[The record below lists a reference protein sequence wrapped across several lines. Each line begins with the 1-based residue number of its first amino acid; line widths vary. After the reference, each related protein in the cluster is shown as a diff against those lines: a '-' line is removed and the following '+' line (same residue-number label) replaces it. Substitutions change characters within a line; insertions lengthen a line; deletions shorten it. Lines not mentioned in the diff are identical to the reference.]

1 MNSKDALPVDG
12 SDGDAID
19 KAAVG
24 ANLSEGRPS
33 QKGRAQF
40 DRQSRFLEAFASLG
54 TITGAAKASG
64 VHRDTVWTWGRDD
77 AQGFRARLD
86 DARARFTDHLEG
98 IMLDRIEEPG
108 AGRGSDVLLMFALNA
123 NNPAKYRP
131 NVVVQDDS
139 ARELLNSLRAGGRKK
154 IRMRE
159 LEVEIE
165 GQGETG
171 TEIKGLDIENGK

>member
-1 MNSKDALPVDG
+1 MSSKDTRPTD
-12 SDGDAID
+12 DAID
-19 KAAVG
+19 EVAVG
-24 ANLSEGRPS
+24 AQLSKGRPGEKRLS
-33 QKGRAQF
+33 QF
-40 DRQSRFLEAFASLG
+40 DRQSRFLEAFARVG
-54 TITGAAKASG
+54 TISGAAKASG

-86 DARARFTDHLEG
+86 DARARFTDRLEG

-139 ARELLNSLRAGGRKK
+139 AKELLNSLRAGGRKK

-159 LEVEIE
+159 MEVEIE
-165 GQGETG
+165 GQAETG
-171 TEIKGLDIENGK
+171 TEIKGLGIENGK